1 TQYALAQLIE
11 KSDDSSASRSE
22 ARRWYEQSA
31 AQGHRLAAA
40 KLEQWGKSSGA
51 ADLQISRAGVFDAI
65 QHNDAALIDTLV
77 SKGYDLNL
85 SDSQGNTTVMAAL
98 LAGWPRLARTLIAN
112 SSQLDQAN
120 SQGTRPL
127 HMAST
132 RNYQGIVRILLNA
145 NVGVDEPDSR
155 GETALMLAVKNENIE
170 IARMLLDKGA
180 KYDLINNKQKSAVD
194 FAYAGDNPK
203 GRALFASYGIKPRA
217 VVKTQT
223 IVSLDEFKAKVKRQ
237 GARYAGWPSLNI
249 AIELGES
256 SISSQIIAQK
266 PDLGATDPDGNS
278 ALHVAARKGDA
289 GMLRR
294 LVAAGARVD
303 ATNLRKETALYLAV
317 ESACLNCV
325 ALLLDNNADQSI
337 ATRLEV
343 TPLEVAVLK
352 QRSKIAALLV
362 KTSSSHAGIHRVLL
376 LAVQKKM
383 ENLAVKLAK
392 RDSQLGSMDNRRRT
406 VLWYAAAGGLEKTT
420 AYIIGSGKIDVNL
433 KDINGHSALAGAV
446 VNGHFG
452 VARLLIDKGADLSLQ
467 TTEGNTV
474 LMLAVLAKNPQLVEF
489 LLTRDI
495 NIDAQNGVGDTA
507 LMMAAASAQNPVIEM
522 LISAGADMQLRN
534 KEDLNAY
541 QIATNSGHEGTAKYI
556 LEKSNF
562 VFKLFN

>member
-1 TQYALAQLIE
+1 MKLFLVTVTCLFLSVPAWGGLQHSLQEIENLIRLRDYSEAVRLLQPLVKEGYPEAQYRMASLYRIGKGVARNLDKATDLYRKSARTGHADAQYALAQLIE

-289 GMLRR
+289 G
-294 LVAAGARVD
+294 
-303 ATNLRKETALYLAV
+303 
-317 ESACLNCV
+317 
-325 ALLLDNNADQSI
+325 
-337 ATRLEV
+337 
-343 TPLEVAVLK
+343 
-352 QRSKIAALLV
+352 
-362 KTSSSHAGIHRVLL
+362 
-376 LAVQKKM
+376 
-383 ENLAVKLAK
+383 
-392 RDSQLGSMDNRRRT
+392 
-406 VLWYAAAGGLEKTT
+406 
-420 AYIIGSGKIDVNL
+420 
-433 KDINGHSALAGAV
+433 
-446 VNGHFG
+446 
-452 VARLLIDKGADLSLQ
+452 
-467 TTEGNTV
+467 
-474 LMLAVLAKNPQLVEF
+474 
-489 LLTRDI
+489 
-495 NIDAQNGVGDTA
+495 
-507 LMMAAASAQNPVIEM
+507 
-522 LISAGADMQLRN
+522 
-534 KEDLNAY
+534 
-541 QIATNSGHEGTAKYI
+541 
-556 LEKSNF
+556 
-562 VFKLFN
+562 